1 MGESLSE
8 STSDDTPPEDH
19 SERAVFETEST
30 DESVASPSES
40 ASDDSPPE
48 DHSERA
54 VFDTESTD
62 ESVASSSDDP
72 PPEDHS
78 EIAVFDTESTDVSVA
93 SPSSSSSDDASED
106 HSEIPVP
113 QRSHSR
119 SHYDD
124 PSMMSLLSSDPH
136 AEIPVLPYDTPV
148 SSMGIPL
155 VNSETLI
162 NDENLVESIE
172 ELIESNSD
180 ESSDESSDEDT
191 PVLPYDTPVS
201 SMGIPLVNSETDE
214 SSDEDTKVKG
224 DPPGQNYFIGN
235 NIPGIEDLF
244 GIEGMEGEGFME
256 SEDYDEGYDYAQRR
270 EETFRVYEEI
280 PVLNPGE

>member
-1 MGESLSE
+1 MG
-8 STSDDTPPEDH
+8 
-19 SERAVFETEST
+19 
-30 DESVASPSES
+30 
-40 ASDDSPPE
+40 
-48 DHSERA
+48 
-54 VFDTESTD
+54 
-62 ESVASSSDDP
+62 SVASSSDDP

-93 SPSSSSSDDASED
+93 SPSSASDDSPPED
-106 HSEIPVP
+106 LSEIPVP
-113 QRSHSR
+113 QRYHSR

-148 SSMGIPL
+148 SMGIPSDEDTPVLPYDTPVSSMGITL

-162 NDENLVESIE
+162 SDENLVESIE

-180 ESSDESSDEDT
+180 ESS
-191 PVLPYDTPVS
+191 
-201 SMGIPLVNSETDE
+201 DE

-244 GIEGMEGEGFME
+244 GVEGMGGEGFME

>member
-1 MGESLSE
+1 MG
-8 STSDDTPPEDH
+8 
-19 SERAVFETEST
+19 
-30 DESVASPSES
+30 
-40 ASDDSPPE
+40 
-48 DHSERA
+48 
-54 VFDTESTD
+54 
-62 ESVASSSDDP
+62 SVASSSDDP

-106 HSEIPVP
+106 NSEIPVP
-113 QRSHSR
+113 QRYHSR

-136 AEIPVLPYDTPV
+136 AEIPVLPYDTPVSMGKPSDEDTPVLPYDTPV

-191 PVLPYDTPVS
+191 
-201 SMGIPLVNSETDE
+201 
-214 SSDEDTKVKG
+214 KVKG
-224 DPPGQNYFIGN
+224 DLQGKIF
-235 NIPGIEDLF
+235 LL
-244 GIEGMEGEGFME
+244 
-256 SEDYDEGYDYAQRR
+256 A
-270 EETFRVYEEI
+270 T
-280 PVLNPGE
+280 